1 METLRGRR
9 TLAGQPIEVTKI
21 QSLRLGIDIGSI
33 SSDML
38 ALDERGH
45 VVFND
50 YRRTL
55 GRPVETVA
63 EQLERLYAAV
73 PAARFERMAVTGA
86 AGRLTAEIIGAPFV
100 NEVRAQA
107 MGVSHLYPEFAE
119 ATVIEMGGQD
129 SKLIFLKSRNDT
141 LELHDFALNS
151 VCAAGTGSF
160 LDQQAERLGIS
171 IEEEFGSL
179 ALQSTSVPQ
188 MAGRC
193 SVFAK
198 SDMIHLQQV
207 ATPVCDIVAGLC
219 LALARSLK
227 NNLGCGRTF
236 VKPVIFTGG
245 VAANA
250 GVVRAFEDVLGLERG
265 ELIVPSLHF
274 YTGALGAAL
283 AAEAS
288 GKQALTAVD
297 KLKTFLTQGDA
308 AHRRIPRRQR
318 LETPITP
325 PPESR
330 VIAERLDTH
339 PGCEAYLGVDVGSIS
354 TNVAVVDAEKRVLAK
369 EYLMTAGRPLEA
381 VREGL
386 RRVGERVAGKVKI
399 VGAATT
405 GSGRYLTGDFIG
417 ADVVIN
423 EITAQAAGA
432 VAVCPEVDT
441 IFEIGGQDSKY
452 IRLEN
457 GVVVDF
463 EMNHACAAGTGSFL
477 EEQAQRLGI
486 SIKEE
491 FAALAM
497 QSEQPVRLG
506 ERCTVFIESDLLGYQ
521 QQGAQTKDLVAGLAY
536 SIATNYLN
544 RVVGRRKVGQHICFQ
559 GGTAFNK
566 AVWAAFETVTG
577 KTIRVPDHHE
587 MTGAIGA
594 ALIAAE
600 HVRQMRE
607 GNGHTHTTRFR
618 GFENLTHVQYTVETF
633 TCEDCPN
640 ACEIKKVELEGSE
653 PLYYGSRC
661 DRYNVRKEKVTS
673 TGEDILTWRTARLFE
688 RAELGSQKSGV
699 RSQESAEQLKAPVVA
714 IPRAL
719 ITWQLLPLFSRFFQE
734 LGYDV
739 IISGKTTK
747 KTIRAGIE
755 AVPAQPCF
763 PVKAAFGH
771 VKELLDAQPDY
782 LFIPCIPSMTPTADI
797 QKHTK
802 LCPYVQSFA
811 FQVQSAM
818 GGQLGRTKIVSG
830 PLYLG
835 DGEKQMQTSFRK
847 LAASVGADV
856 KRADSALHAAMA
868 AQEAFDSDIR
878 QKGQAILDALKPNER
893 LFVLISRPYNGLD
906 EGMNLRLS
914 QKLEAMGVR
923 WIPMEMLDVAAA
935 PLTDEGLH
943 ESVYWSYGQ
952 KILRAAEI
960 IQRDERLFAIYL
972 SNFSCGPDSFMQHF
986 FTDIMRPKPALL
998 LELDEHSA
1006 DAGLVTRLEAFFE
1019 SLRHYRPARPEA
1031 KRTVSCGSQSCA
1043 TTPDHRLYVPYMGDV
1058 SYGFAACFR
1067 AYGQPAEV
1075 LPIADEQT
1083 LNRGRQYTTGKE
1095 CLPCAIVVGEMLQT
1109 LEARGAAQKSAFFMP
1124 GSCGPCRFGMYNCL
1138 QRMVLGQVGRAD
1150 TIVLSPNQDNNF
1162 FREFAR
1168 SLNGVSVTTMLKDFW
1183 KAVIGCDLLHKAF
1196 LRVRPYAND
1205 RQAAEAVYRELLDE
1219 WCLRIEARQSLKTL
1233 TAFMEHAADKL
1244 ADVPSERT
1252 QPRPRI
1258 GIVGEI
1264 YVRSH
1269 PFTNNDVIR
1278 RLEGLGAA
1286 CELASFSEWVY
1297 YVNATNCS
1305 NARRQGRWGTLLST
1319 WLQDTVQHTI
1329 EKRLAQPLE
1338 RRFGALAE
1346 EPVARTLDAAVPY
1359 LHPAFQGEAVLS
1371 VGKMIEMHHHGIGGV
1386 VNVMP
1391 FTCMPSTVVS
1401 TQTQRIIAD
1410 CGGMPVLNLSFD
1422 GQEDAAL
1429 TTRLEA
1435 FVEQVRARNAAPERL
1450 KIEGRR

>member
-63 EQLERLYAAV
+63 EQLERLFAAV

-587 MTGAIGA
+587 MTG
-594 ALIAAE
+594 
-600 HVRQMRE
+600 
-607 GNGHTHTTRFR
+607 
-618 GFENLTHVQYTVETF
+618 
-633 TCEDCPN
+633 P
-640 ACEIKKVELEGSE
+640 
-653 PLYYGSRC
+653 
-661 DRYNVRKEKVTS
+661 
-673 TGEDILTWRTARLFE
+673 
-688 RAELGSQKSGV
+688 SG
-699 RSQESAEQLKAPVVA
+699 
-714 IPRAL
+714 
-719 ITWQLLPLFSRFFQE
+719 
-734 LGYDV
+734 
-739 IISGKTTK
+739 
-747 KTIRAGIE
+747 
-755 AVPAQPCF
+755 
-763 PVKAAFGH
+763 
-771 VKELLDAQPDY
+771 
-782 LFIPCIPSMTPTADI
+782 
-797 QKHTK
+797 
-802 LCPYVQSFA
+802 
-811 FQVQSAM
+811 
-818 GGQLGRTKIVSG
+818 
-830 PLYLG
+830 
-835 DGEKQMQTSFRK
+835 
-847 LAASVGADV
+847 
-856 KRADSALHAAMA
+856 
-868 AQEAFDSDIR
+868 
-878 QKGQAILDALKPNER
+878 
-893 LFVLISRPYNGLD
+893 
-906 EGMNLRLS
+906 
-914 QKLEAMGVR
+914 
-923 WIPMEMLDVAAA
+923 
-935 PLTDEGLH
+935 
-943 ESVYWSYGQ
+943 
-952 KILRAAEI
+952 
-960 IQRDERLFAIYL
+960 
-972 SNFSCGPDSFMQHF
+972 
-986 FTDIMRPKPALL
+986 
-998 LELDEHSA
+998 
-1006 DAGLVTRLEAFFE
+1006 
-1019 SLRHYRPARPEA
+1019 RH
-1031 KRTVSCGSQSCA
+1031 
-1043 TTPDHRLYVPYMGDV
+1043 
-1058 SYGFAACFR
+1058 
-1067 AYGQPAEV
+1067 
-1075 LPIADEQT
+1075 
-1083 LNRGRQYTTGKE
+1083 
-1095 CLPCAIVVGEMLQT
+1095 
-1109 LEARGAAQKSAFFMP
+1109 
-1124 GSCGPCRFGMYNCL
+1124 
-1138 QRMVLGQVGRAD
+1138 
-1150 TIVLSPNQDNNF
+1150 
-1162 FREFAR
+1162 
-1168 SLNGVSVTTMLKDFW
+1168 
-1183 KAVIGCDLLHKAF
+1183 
-1196 LRVRPYAND
+1196 
-1205 RQAAEAVYRELLDE
+1205 
-1219 WCLRIEARQSLKTL
+1219 
-1233 TAFMEHAADKL
+1233 
-1244 ADVPSERT
+1244 
-1252 QPRPRI
+1252 
-1258 GIVGEI
+1258 
-1264 YVRSH
+1264 
-1269 PFTNNDVIR
+1269 
-1278 RLEGLGAA
+1278 
-1286 CELASFSEWVY
+1286 
-1297 YVNATNCS
+1297 
-1305 NARRQGRWGTLLST
+1305 
-1319 WLQDTVQHTI
+1319 
-1329 EKRLAQPLE
+1329 
-1338 RRFGALAE
+1338 
-1346 EPVARTLDAAVPY
+1346 
-1359 LHPAFQGEAVLS
+1359 
-1371 VGKMIEMHHHGIGGV
+1371 
-1386 VNVMP
+1386 
-1391 FTCMPSTVVS
+1391 
-1401 TQTQRIIAD
+1401 
-1410 CGGMPVLNLSFD
+1410 
-1422 GQEDAAL
+1422 
-1429 TTRLEA
+1429 
-1435 FVEQVRARNAAPERL
+1435 
-1450 KIEGRR
+1450 